1 MIVKVLTTD
10 GTWWILDR
18 DLTKEEESFENMW
31 RISNSG
37 DLIPTSEEETYIQ
50 KCNIVAVTLE
60 KNEYDMS
67 MLKERSNKDGSG
79 SICAD

>member
-18 DLTKEEESFENMW
+18 DLTKDEESFENMW
-31 RISNSG
+31 RIANSG
-37 DLIPTSEEETYIQ
+37 DLIATSEEETYIQ
-50 KCNIVAVTLE
+50 KCSIVAVTLE

-67 MLKERSNKDGSG
+67 MLEERSNK
-79 SICAD
+79 

>member
-18 DLTKEEESFENMW
+18 NLIKDEESFINMW
-31 RISNSG
+31 RFSNSG

-50 KCNIVAVTLE
+50 KCSIVAVTLE

-67 MLKERSNKDGSG
+67 MLEERSNK
-79 SICAD
+79 

>member
-1 MIVKVLTTD
+1 MIVVKVLTTD

-18 DLTKEEESFENMW
+18 DLTKDEESFESMW
-31 RISNSG
+31 GIANSG

-50 KCNIVAVTLE
+50 KCSIVAVALE

-67 MLKERSNKDGSG
+67 MLKERSNK
-79 SICAD
+79 

>member
-31 RISNSG
+31 RIANSG

-50 KCNIVAVTLE
+50 KCSIVAVTLE

-67 MLKERSNKDGSG
+67 MLEERSR
-79 SICAD
+79 

>member
-18 DLTKEEESFENMW
+18 DFTKDEESFENMW
-31 RISNSG
+31 RIANSG
-37 DLIPTSEEETYIQ
+37 DLIPTSEEGTYIQ
-50 KCNIVAVTLE
+50 KCSIVAVTLE

-67 MLKERSNKDGSG
+67 MLEERSNK
-79 SICAD
+79 